1 MFDSVTEPDG
11 TTLITHEILS
21 DPEEPGSIALAL
33 GTGRYIY
40 RVLEHLFPNVDIQT
54 KDDKFVLKG
63 MKKNVYEA
71 ARLIEYFLESPR
83 KRVGT
88 LFHIPDEE
96 LHQASQIR
104 AVIARQTHFAK
115 GKIAEMTDVKTLK
128 TYVFCLGLPYYEN
141 QYRVNSYLNDIF
153 YNSKKDK

>member
-1 MFDSVTEPDG
+1 MFDTVTDPDAAS
-11 TTLITHEILS
+11 LITHEILS

-40 RVLEHLFPNVDIQT
+40 RVLEHMFPLVDIQT
-54 KDDKFVLKG
+54 KEDKFVLKG
-63 MKKNVYEA
+63 MKRDVYEA
-71 ARLIEYFLESPR
+71 ARCIEYFLESPR

-96 LHQASQIR
+96 LHATSEIR
-104 AVIARQTHFAK
+104 SAIGRKTRFAK
-115 GKIAEMTDVKTLK
+115 GKIAEMTDVKSLK
-128 TYVFCLGLPYYEN
+128 TYVFCLGIPQYEG

-153 YNSKKDK
+153 YNMKKDK